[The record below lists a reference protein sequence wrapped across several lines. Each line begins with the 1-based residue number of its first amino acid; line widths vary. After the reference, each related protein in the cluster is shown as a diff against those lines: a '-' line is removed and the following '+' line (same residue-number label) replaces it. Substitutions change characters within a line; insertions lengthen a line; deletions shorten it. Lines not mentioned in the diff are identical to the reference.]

1 MELKLMDLLLLVLQ
15 QDQDSQKEKETIEV
29 KDALNVVKRVILL
42 VNAQKEETKVEV
54 EEEDEAEE
62 EEEKKVDQEKIF
74 ALVKIAGIEMSTEEK
89 DLLQIQS
96 NIRQEGE
103 EVSAAVEAAQAERN
117 QAPEETK

>member
-1 MELKLMDLLLLVLQ
+1 MDLLLLVLQ

-29 KDALNVVKRVILL
+29 KDALNVVKKVILL
-42 VNAQKEETKVEV
+42 VNAQKEETKAEV

-62 EEEKKVDQEKIF
+62 EEEKKTDQEKIF

-89 DLLQIQS
+89 DLLLQVQS
-96 NIRQEGE
+96 NIKQEGE
-103 EVSAAVEAAQAERN
+103 EVSATVEAAQAERN